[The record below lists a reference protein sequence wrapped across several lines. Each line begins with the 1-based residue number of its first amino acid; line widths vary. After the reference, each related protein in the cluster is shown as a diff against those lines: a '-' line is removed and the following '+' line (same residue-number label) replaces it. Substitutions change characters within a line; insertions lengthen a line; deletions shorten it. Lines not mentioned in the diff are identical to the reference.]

1 MNKFLK
7 LSSILLLFVL
17 VFSCKPS
24 GEKAETKEAGD
35 VAVAEGM
42 KYTVDAATSKVL
54 WIGSKV
60 AGKHNGDISLKNG
73 EIAMKNGKI
82 TGGNF
87 TIDMTTINVMDLEG
101 GQKEA
106 LQAHLMGTGEEE
118 KSDHF
123 FNVGKFPTAT
133 FEITKATQLM
143 NDENSNYI
151 IAGNLTIKGVTKEIT
166 FKANA
171 MKEGD
176 MMSVK
181 TPEFKIDR
189 TEWGIKYGSA
199 SFFDGLKE
207 KAINNEM
214 TLQVNL
220 VAKK

>member
-24 GEKAETKEAGD
+24 GEKAEAKEAGE
-35 VAVAEGM
+35 VAEAEGV

-54 WIGSKV
+54 WIGTKV
-60 AGKHNGDISLKNG
+60 TGKHNGDVSLTNG

-87 TIDMTTINVMDLEG
+87 TLDMTTINVLDLEG
-101 GQKEA
+101 DQKQYLA
-106 LQAHLMGTGEEE
+106 SHLMGTGEDS
-118 KSDHF
+118 KADDF
-123 FNVGKFPTAT
+123 FNVGKYPTAT

-143 NDENSNYI
+143 NNEDANYI
-151 IAGNLTIKGVTKEIT
+151 IAGNLTMKGVTKEIT